1 METTMNTESL
11 INRTGIADRLNAV
24 VDAAVKEGRI
34 VGAVVVAAFDGDV
47 IYEQAAGWAN
57 REARQPMQADTIFR
71 LASMTKPIVS
81 AAALALYEK
90 GRIRFND
97 PVTKYLPEFS
107 PKLANGYAPEIQL
120 WHLLTHTSGLGYG
133 FDIPEGNEPYASAG
147 ISDGIDNPGIT
158 LKENLRRLASVPLFH
173 APGSAWRYS
182 LATDVLG
189 AVLEQATGLPLPEI
203 VRMLVT
209 IPLGMEDTDFSVRD
223 SSRLSVAY
231 ADASVHNEAV
241 RLMSDPDVLRKEQGG
256 IVHFSPGRIF
266 DTTAYLSAG
275 SGMVGTAND
284 YLLFLEVLRQ
294 GGAPILQT
302 ETVRSMVEDQI
313 PSLTAGDPG
322 NGFGLGVGIVRDP
335 AAAKT
340 PKNAGSWGW
349 GGIYGTTFWVD
360 PIARLSVIAL
370 TNTAL
375 EGITGPFAAEIVD
388 AIYK

>member
-1 METTMNTESL
+1 MNTETLS
-11 INRTGIADRLNAV
+11 NRSGIAARLNAV
-24 VDAAVKEGRI
+24 VDAAVNEGRV
-34 VGAVVVAAFDGDV
+34 VGAVVLAALDGEI
-47 IYEQAAGWAN
+47 IYEQTAGWAN
-57 REARQPMQADTIFR
+57 REAHQPMRADTIFR

-81 AAALALYEK
+81 AAALVLYEQGK
-90 GRIRFND
+90 IRFND
-97 PVTKYLPEFS
+97 PVTKYLPEFN
-107 PKLANGYAPEIQL
+107 PKLANGHEPEIRL

-147 ISDGIDNPGIT
+147 ISDGIDNLGIS

-189 AVLEQATGLPLPEI
+189 AVLEEVTGLPLPEI
-203 VRMLVT
+203 VSTLVT
-209 IPLGMEDTDFSVRD
+209 APLGMVDTDFSVRD
-223 SSRLSVAY
+223 PSRLSVAY
-231 ADASVHNEAV
+231 ADAPIRNEAA
-241 RLMSDPDVLRKEQGG
+241 RPMSDPDVLRKEEGG
-256 IVHFSPGRIF
+256 DVHFSPGRIF

-275 SGMVGTAND
+275 SGMVGTAHD
-284 YLLFLEVLRQ
+284 YLLFLEALRR
-294 GGAPILQT
+294 GGAPILQS
-302 ETVRSMVEDQI
+302 ETVRSMVKDQV

-335 AAAKT
+335 VAAKT

-349 GGIYGTTFWVD
+349 GGIYGSTFWAD
-360 PIARLSVIAL
+360 PIARLSAIAL